1 MLSSFHV
8 VISVAVTVVTVAV
21 ELTEVSCEAELSSS
35 RSLLQSKV
43 DLVPPKAMVF
53 YNLFAENI
61 FQVPRIAKI
70 ARGQLALVDPKHY
83 DLSINS
89 IGAITDVSQLA
100 LDPLLAQRTRFV
112 HYMEGQETLTLH
124 DVWSYCRRH
133 DVLPSQVVV
142 YVHSKGSY
150 HPHEFQDQWR
160 DYVTAGALSQECRLM
175 PEYCNMCSSRMSP
188 VPYPHSP
195 GNMWAARCGYISEL
209 MDPKDFETATNN
221 FQKEVG
227 PVDLQCPTIDGC
239 QGLGRVSTEH
249 WVQSHPQLQPCDL
262 DEQRTYTWGLP
273 HAKNLPAVV
282 NFVHHPKILKPAPR
296 FDGDAFQVDSARCG
310 QCGRNMLRRLLE
322 YSFFYKK
329 HPKSS
334 WWGWKFFGHRN

>member
-133 DVLPSQVVV
+133 DVLPSQAG
-142 YVHSKGSY
+142 HSMAKTFGMWT
-150 HPHEFQDQWR
+150 HFFQHFNGTFVCSTSLFFRWLSTCIPR
-160 DYVTAGALSQECRLM
+160 D
-175 PEYCNMCSSRMSP
+175 
-188 VPYPHSP
+188 
-195 GNMWAARCGYISEL
+195 
-209 MDPKDFETATNN
+209 
-221 FQKEVG
+221 
-227 PVDLQCPTIDGC
+227 PTILMNSKTSGE
-239 QGLGRVSTEH
+239 T
-249 WVQSHPQLQPCDL
+249 
-262 DEQRTYTWGLP
+262 
-273 HAKNLPAVV
+273 
-282 NFVHHPKILKPAPR
+282 
-296 FDGDAFQVDSARCG
+296 
-310 QCGRNMLRRLLE
+310 M
-322 YSFFYKK
+322 
-329 HPKSS
+329 
-334 WWGWKFFGHRN
+334 